1 MDSLF
6 LYNNPAKQLAKA
18 VHHVMPTN
26 QPRSHALL
34 SLSDANNQAL
44 PVEQQQLR
52 TLYNI
57 TLLVESALDIQSKGA
72 DKKSRLQ
79 TIERLHEWPAKRSTL
94 KNKRLRGWVNR
105 YYQSR
110 HKRQLKK
117 RKHQLKLI
125 HHQIQYCLDIL
136 NKLSDKNNS
145 IPTQYRNTLQKEFES
160 ARKSIASTGK
170 KDIYVMQ
177 LESLGVFPSAE
188 NSPDKTV
195 ILQPEISDE
204 NTFEH
209 IQIAGLLE
217 DINNI
222 SDVNHYSLIPTAAK
236 LWLRDLETHM
246 KDDDP
251 DMQSRLEKHYG
262 AEVKAARKKLSA
274 FEEKR
279 LLNANKKN
287 VSTERTELSQ
297 NKEPQAKQES
307 WRGWF
312 YQKACDTAGY
322 VSSLVYSESD
332 KKENAQSAGKN
343 NTFKR

>member
-1 MDSLF
+1 M
-6 LYNNPAKQLAKA
+6 
-18 VHHVMPTN
+18 
-26 QPRSHALL
+26 
-34 SLSDANNQAL
+34 
-44 PVEQQQLR
+44 
-52 TLYNI
+52 
-57 TLLVESALDIQSKGA
+57 
-72 DKKSRLQ
+72 
-79 TIERLHEWPAKRSTL
+79 
-94 KNKRLRGWVNR
+94 KNKRLRGWLNR

-160 ARKSIASTGK
+160 ARESIASTGK

-177 LESLGVFPSAE
+177 LELLGVFPSAE
-188 NSPDKTV
+188 NSPDKAVTLLTENNEST
-195 ILQPEISDE
+195 INNPEISDE

-222 SDVNHYSLIPTAAK
+222 SNVDRYSLIPTAAK
-236 LWLRDLETHM
+236 LWLRDLEKHM

-251 DMQSRLEKHYG
+251 KVQSRLDKHYG
-262 AEVKAARKKLSA
+262 ADVRAARKKLSA
-274 FEEKR
+274 FEEER
-279 LLNANKKN
+279 LINAGKIDAP
-287 VSTERTELSQ
+287 TEKFETSQ
-297 NKEPQAKQES
+297 ITKPQEKQES
-307 WRGWF
+307 WSGWL
-312 YQKACDTAGY
+312 YQGASDAAGY
-322 VSSLVYSESD
+322 VSRLVYSESD
-332 KKENAQSAGKN
+332 TKENAQSAGKN